1 MVGRTCNEALEGLS
15 IPRAAI
21 ADLVR
26 ERTDARRPAQTV
38 LMQRGG
44 DDALLAGEQR
54 EPLKRVDD
62 WRPLL
67 SESKAR

>member
-1 MVGRTCNEALEGLS
+1 
-15 IPRAAI
+15 
-21 ADLVR
+21 
-26 ERTDARRPAQTV
+26 
-38 LMQRGG
+38 MQRGE